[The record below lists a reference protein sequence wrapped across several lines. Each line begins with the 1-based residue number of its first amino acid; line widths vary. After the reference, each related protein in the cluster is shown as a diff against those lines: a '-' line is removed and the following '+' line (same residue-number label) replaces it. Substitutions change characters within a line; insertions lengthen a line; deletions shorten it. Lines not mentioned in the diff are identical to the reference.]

1 MGGAF
6 FVRRRGKHMRKRLA
20 ALGVSGALLMGG
32 TTVGA
37 VATAGSAGAAP
48 AGATSVAQTCRRH
61 HGTVIRVDRL
71 VIVCLLPGGRT
82 IRL

>member
-1 MGGAF
+1 
-6 FVRRRGKHMRKRLA
+6 
-20 ALGVSGALLMGG
+20 MGG

>member
-1 MGGAF
+1 
-6 FVRRRGKHMRKRLA
+6 MRKRLA

-37 VATAGSAGAAP
+37 VATAQSAGA

-61 HGTVIRVDRL
+61 HGTLIRVDRL